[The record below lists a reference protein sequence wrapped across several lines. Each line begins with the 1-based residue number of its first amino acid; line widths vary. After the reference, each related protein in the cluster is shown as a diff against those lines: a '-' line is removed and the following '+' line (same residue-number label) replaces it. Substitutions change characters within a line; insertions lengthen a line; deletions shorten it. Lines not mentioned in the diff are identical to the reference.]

1 MKKNRYVILFFLFC
15 QFCTSKDISFTLS
28 PFAEYTWWDDQ
39 SGLKDGTLL
48 GGKLGFGF
56 GEYLELRA
64 VYLQSTDLKTN
75 FGKYGINGFLITY
88 LTHVI

>member
-1 MKKNRYVILFFLFC
+1 MTFYFIKIINFKFKIMKKNRYVILFSFANFGFA
-15 QFCTSKDISFTLS
+15 QVKDISFTLS

-64 VYLQSTDLKTN
+64 VYSRQT
-75 FGKYGINGFLITY
+75 
-88 LTHVI
+88 

>member
-1 MKKNRYVILFFLFC
+1 MKKNRYVILFFLLPILVL
-15 QFCTSKDISFTLS
+15 QVKDISFTLS

-56 GEYLELRA
+56 GEYLSCVRSI
-64 VYLQSTDLKTN
+64 YSRQT
-75 FGKYGINGFLITY
+75 
-88 LTHVI
+88 